1 MMLIRE
7 RRSADEPAI
16 RRLLTAAFDDS
27 RVADL
32 AEALDAR
39 ADRPAAPLV
48 AEIDGEPAGY
58 VQLSRSW
65 VDATPRV
72 VDVLVLSPLGIL
84 PAYQRRG
91 VGSALCQ
98 AALQRAEELGDPAL
112 FLEGDPAYY
121 AKFGWERASKRGF
134 TAPSTRI
141 PDVAFQVVV
150 LPSWQDWMTGPF
162 VYNDTFWAMD
172 FVGLRERT

>member
-1 MMLIRE
+1 VLIRE
-7 RRSADEPAI
+7 RRSADAAAI
-16 RRLLTAAFDDS
+16 RELLSAAFDDS

-48 AEIDGEPAGY
+48 AEVDGEPVGY

-65 VDATPRV
+65 VDAARHV
-72 VDVLVLSPLGIL
+72 VDVLVLSPLGVL
-84 PAYQRRG
+84 PAHQQQG
-91 VGSALCQ
+91 VGRALCQ
-98 AALQRAEELGDPAL
+98 AAVQRAEELGGPAV

-121 AKFGWERASKRGF
+121 SRFGWERASARGF

-150 LPSWQDWMTGPF
+150 LSSWQSWMTGPL

-172 FVGLRERT
+172 FVGLREPS

>member
-1 MMLIRE
+1 MLIRE
-7 RRSADEPAI
+7 RRPADDPAI
-16 RRLLTAAFDDS
+16 RQLLTAAFDDS

-39 ADRPAAPLV
+39 ADRPTAPLV
-48 AEIDGEPAGY
+48 AEVGGEPVGY

-65 VDATPRV
+65 VDAAPRV
-72 VDVLVLSPLGIL
+72 VDVLVLSPLGVL
-84 PAYQRRG
+84 PARQRQG
-91 VGSALCQ
+91 VGRALCH
-98 AALQRAEELGDPAL
+98 AAVQRADELGDPAV

-121 AKFGWERASKRGF
+121 AKLGWERASNRGF

-141 PDVAFQVVV
+141 PDVAFQVVL
-150 LPSWQDWMTGPF
+150 LPSWQDWMTGPL

-172 FVGLRERT
+172 FVGLRERN